1 MMILLIA
8 VLVLV
13 VGAVVAVV
21 VGRVGVDPMSP
32 PTETSPFAMPSGR
45 LGSAGVDA
53 VRLDQSLRGYNM
65 AQVDAVLDRL
75 FDEIHDLEAQ
85 LERRRGVDPLDEG
98 GRMPV
103 FPHMG
108 GHEPERPAGDV
119 VQFRRRGDED

>member
-1 MMILLIA
+1 MMILLI
-8 VLVLV
+8 VFLILV

-21 VGRVGVDPMSP
+21 VGRVGVDSMASP
-32 PTETSPFAMPSGR
+32 TATSPFELPAGR

-85 LERRRGVDPLDEG
+85 LERRDDREHARSAHFAERGV
-98 GRMPV
+98 
-103 FPHMG
+103 
-108 GHEPERPAGDV
+108 RPAGDV
-119 VQFRRRGDED
+119 VQFRRRREEGEDADA

>member
-13 VGAVVAVV
+13 VAAVVAVV

-32 PTETSPFAMPSGR
+32 PADTSPFELPAGR

-85 LERRRGVDPLDEG
+85 LERRGSAEPLEDG
-98 GRMPV
+98 GRVPV
-103 FPHMG
+103 FPHADVD
-108 GHEPERPAGDV
+108 EPERPAGDV
-119 VQFRRRGDED
+119 VQFRRRGDDD